1 MQINQILVTF
11 PEKRQIEAFKIFCL
25 FHELSFFKDFTE
37 TGFFCSTKKKKK
49 IVKPKHAKP
58 FVYSQWFHEFFLST
72 LRKSNFSRFWLEKVV
87 FTTCMLALMIFK
99 DVSTYV
105 KGNPNPVYLSLLF

>member
-11 PEKRQIEAFKIFCL
+11 PEKFRQIEAFKTFCL

-37 TGFFCSTKKKKK
+37 TGFFCSEKK

-58 FVYSQWFHEFFLST
+58 FVYSQWFHEFFYQLYG
-72 LRKSNFSRFWLEKVV
+72 NQ
-87 FTTCMLALMIFK
+87 IFH
-99 DVSTYV
+99 VSGL
-105 KGNPNPVYLSLLF
+105 KK